1 MSNIKIRCVNDLNVP
16 LNEAFHEGRI
26 VLVGKNLYF
35 RSVSP
40 SNIYNDLMG
49 PKFKQAYTEDTHVA
63 NSYSEMLLGLL
74 T

>member
-1 MSNIKIRCVNDLNVP
+1 M
-16 LNEAFHEGRI
+16 
-26 VLVGKNLYF
+26 
-35 RSVSP
+35 SP

-49 PKFKQAYTEDTHVA
+49 PKFKQAYTEDTRVA